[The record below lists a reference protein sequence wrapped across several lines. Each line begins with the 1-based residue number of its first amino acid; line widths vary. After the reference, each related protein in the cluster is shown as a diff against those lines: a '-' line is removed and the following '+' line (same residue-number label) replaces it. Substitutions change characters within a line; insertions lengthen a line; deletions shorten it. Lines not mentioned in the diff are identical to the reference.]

1 MSKKNRTV
9 IAVNITRRRQ
19 ICWHARRHSEN
30 HHYSWSTKVRGG
42 WRGMEEQSLTVQR
55 KAEVDQMV
63 LYTLLWW
70 PLPCSAIQYC
80 ILAFDSITKT
90 HKRGHTH
97 KHTQHSET
105 GDRHN
110 KIWYGKQVKKI
121 KKSFTEFL
129 VSLVISQTEA
139 VRYELISQIIHTEN
153 YNNKKKRD
161 MWSQFTQ
168 HQCKTNK
175 SYWYTGHKTYHSLR
189 HKALIHTGQYSV
201 IFMLSCIIRARD
213 EF

>member
-110 KIWYGKQVKKI
+110 KIWYGKQVKKL
-121 KKSFTEFL
+121 KKSFTEIL

-153 YNNKKKRD
+153 YNNKKRETCEVSSPNTSAKQTSHID
-161 MWSQFTQ
+161 AWGTK
-168 HQCKTNK
+168 HITV
-175 SYWYTGHKTYHSLR
+175 
-189 HKALIHTGQYSV
+189 YS
-201 IFMLSCIIRARD
+201 IKLSSTLDNIQ
-213 EF
+213 